1 MKIDLVTWGVWLVG
15 FAVFV
20 IWIWIPAREL
30 IAILK
35 ERRISSVKQDPKK
48 DNIR

>member
-1 MKIDLVTWGVWLVG
+1 MKIDLVTWGVWLAA
-15 FAVFV
+15 FA

-35 ERRISSVKQDPKK
+35 ERRINSVKQDPKK
-48 DNIR
+48 RCC